1 MSAAG
6 KYKEELK
13 KYSFFSPGLIAC
25 NQECRQIGDVEVLPL
40 LCITVCPLN
49 KSDKSEFTENQM
61 KAAKAIAKIYC
72 EKKDKDAAQI
82 LFENVPEQP
91 TTNKGQ
97 NTGSTVGN

>member
-6 KYKEELK
+6 KYKEELM

-25 NQECRQIGDVEVLPL
+25 NQECKQLGDVEVLPL
-40 LCITVCPLN
+40 LCITACPFN

-61 KAAKAIAKIYC
+61 KAAKAIAKIYS
-72 EKKDKDAAQI
+72 EKIDKDAAQI
-82 LFENVPEQP
+82 IFGNVPEQP

-97 NTGSTVGN
+97 NTGSTVGS